1 MIPIARFEAIL
12 IFGKTFDWCNFTI
25 TIKVVTHYRDMDN
38 AVALRINPKK
48 AQIRGRGRIAQLI
61 ENLLLTQRPRV

>member
-48 AQIRGRGRIAQLI
+48 SS
-61 ENLLLTQRPRV
+61 N